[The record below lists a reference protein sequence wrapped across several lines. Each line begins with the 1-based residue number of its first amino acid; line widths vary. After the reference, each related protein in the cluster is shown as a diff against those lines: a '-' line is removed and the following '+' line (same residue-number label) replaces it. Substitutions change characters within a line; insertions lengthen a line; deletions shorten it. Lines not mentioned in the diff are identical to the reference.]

1 MTEILITS
9 SVLILALLVLRR
21 VFREKIS
28 RRAQY
33 ALWLLVL
40 ARLLIPVSLPTA
52 GFGVLS
58 AAEPAVEA
66 ASSRLESRAVYVLP
80 LDRAPAAEVP
90 AASQAQPGQVVETGD
105 SFGYPVLSSDGE
117 TVTRYARQLTASEL
131 LRYLWYGGMALTG
144 LWFLAGNLRFRWKLR
159 RRRRPYPVEG
169 CPVPV
174 YLAEGWLASPC
185 LVGLLRPAIYLTPAA
200 AAAEERQRHVI
211 AHELTHRRHL
221 DPLWSL
227 LRSVCLVVY
236 WFDPL
241 VWAAALAS
249 RTDGELA
256 CDEAVLA
263 GLDQEERLAYGRS
276 LLALVPVRRTGGDP
290 FLTATTMATGKRQLK
305 DRIGRIAQARR
316 TTALALTLALVLAA
330 VTCAATFTAPAG
342 AEDDGSG
349 TAPLTGSDD
358 PLTGAEL
365 TYFAEEWFNGDDFN
379 IRNQFLNSLYDR
391 PEDIDLYN
399 LFYCGSGLPETISD
413 QELAEEGNWATDGEL
428 ICPLEKNSRA
438 NMDAVLTQYAGLTVE
453 ETNQVGL
460 EGFSYRE
467 EYDAWYHAHGDTN
480 YYPQVDI
487 TAGRRQGDLIHL
499 YYRETFRPDRG
510 DWGCVT
516 LRDLG
521 DGNYWF
527 VSNQISE
534 KPAIP
539 TVYPAEGLELTM
551 PLAEAEVWPLEAAE
565 TDRHSGDCAQEL
577 SGWLVND
584 RSVSL
589 YLSTDGDLYIALIA
603 AQSPAGSDEKV
614 WEADVFLTIPDGA
627 ESADVAVSFFRD
639 LFGYNGLVISYD
651 DFTDYWAIP
660 AEGGPILLARAP
672 GEAAVIDLDGN
683 GVDELA
689 YADYSGAHLW
699 FLDAGGQLRHVDI
712 DALLAEQ
719 WPNCL
724 ETQYWISWNPWSRC
738 LAVTGYV
745 PLPGETD
752 LAANAFRDLYFDGEN
767 LLLYRDTRTQ
777 TDHVLEGVSAP
788 EDVLAAAKAAA
799 LANIEEDTSYMP
811 GAAENWDDWHI
822 ESMEGPWAITAGDLE
837 LEVWRFNYEWHTTD
851 PANVVLA
858 GGRYITEDG
867 WVSPGYPGCDYLY
880 FLLDGDGGRTYL
892 YTRMENDCMPGTEP
906 FFADMVR
913 DLRAHGLLTYA
924 DLSGE
929 KLLEIMDCHPAALL
943 ETLAQ
948 APEAERQ
955 AAMTALTDYLSA
967 GDLPS
972 EVVERYWSCSSYMKV
987 LSDST
992 TPEAMALWE
1001 TIQAAAGLE

>member
-290 FLTATTMATGKRQLK
+290 FLTATTMASGKRQMK

-391 PEDIDLYN
+391 PEDIDLFW
-399 LFYCGSGLPETISD
+399 LFYNGTGLPETIT
-413 QELAEEGNWATDGEL
+413 EEEIALAGAGAKVSRL
-428 ICPLEKNSRA
+428 HKLSLENI
-438 NMDAVLTQYAGLTVE
+438 DAVLTQYTGLTLA
-453 ETNQVGL
+453 ET
-460 EGFSYRE
+460 EGIGMTKFSYQE
-467 EYDAWYHAHGDTN
+467 EYEAYYHCHGDSN
-480 YYPQVDI
+480 YLTWVDI

-499 YYRETFRPDRG
+499 YYKNPPG
-510 DWGCVT
+510 DSRWGCVT

-527 VSNQISE
+527 VSNQPSE

-565 TDRHSGDCAQEL
+565 TVRHSGDCAEEL

-589 YLSTDGDLYIALIA
+589 YLSTDGNLYAALMA
-603 AQSPAGSDEKV
+603 AQSPAGSGEAV

-627 ESADVAVSFFRD
+627 ESADVAVSFFLD

-788 EDVLAAAKAAA
+788 EDVLAAAKAAT

-822 ESMEGPWAITAGDLE
+822 EAMEGPWAITAGDLE

-892 YTRMENDCMPGTEP
+892 YTRMENDCTPEMVP
-906 FFADMVR
+906 FFADMTW
-913 DLRAHGLLTYA
+913 DLREMEILTYA
-924 DLSGE
+924 DLSGKE
-929 KLLEIMDCHPAALL
+929 LLDVLSVSTVSFLEALVQ
-943 ETLAQ
+943 TS
-948 APEAERQ
+948 EAERQ
-955 AAMTALTDYLSA
+955 AAMTALTDYLSVNA
-967 GDLPS
+967 ASS
-972 EVVERYWSCSSYMKV
+972 ETVERYQNAADYIMRSYWI
-987 LSDST
+987 

-1001 TIQAAAGLE
+1001 TIQAAAAGVE

>member
-290 FLTATTMATGKRQLK
+290 FLTATTMASGKRQMK

-683 GVDELA
+683 GVDELT

-699 FLDAGGQLRHVDI
+699 FLDAGGQLRHVDVG
-712 DALLAEQ
+712 ALLVEQ

-724 ETQYWISWNPWSRC
+724 ETEYWRSWDPWSRC
-738 LAVTGYV
+738 LAVTGYI

-788 EDVLAAAKAAA
+788 EDVLDAAKAAT
-799 LANIEEDTSYMP
+799 LSYEEHYADY
-811 GAAENWDDWHI
+811 DDWRV
-822 ESMEGPWAITAGDLE
+822 ESVEGPWTMTVGNLE
-837 LEVWRFNYEWHTTD
+837 LEVWQFKYKWHAMN
-851 PANVVLA
+851 PANVILA
-858 GGRYITEDG
+858 GGMYITEDG
-867 WVSPGYPGCDYLY
+867 WVCPGYSGSDYLC
-880 FLLDGDGGRTYL
+880 FLLDGDGNRAEL
-892 YTRMENDCMPGTEP
+892 YAHIVNDGTP
-906 FFADMVR
+906 ALDSFFWDTAR
-913 DLRAHGLLTYA
+913 NLRAQGLLSYA
-924 DLSGE
+924 DLCGE
-929 KLLEIMDCHPAALL
+929 ELLEIMYFQPGSFL
-943 ETLAQ
+943 EVMVRAS
-948 APEAERQ
+948 EAERQ
-955 AAMTALTDYLSA
+955 TAMAALTDYLSA

-972 EVVERYWSCSSYMKV
+972 RAVERYRSCVSYMERF
-987 LSDST
+987 SDSV

-1001 TIQAAAGLE
+1001 AIQAAAAGLE

>member
-90 AASQAQPGQVVETGD
+90 AASQAQPGQMVETGD

-200 AAAEERQRHVI
+200 AATEERQRHVI

-263 GLDQEERLAYGRS
+263 GLGQEERLAYGRS

-290 FLTATTMATGKRQLK
+290 FLTATTMASGKRQLK

-330 VTCAATFTAPAG
+330 VTCAATFTAPVETG
-342 AEDDGSG
+342 DE
-349 TAPLTGSDD
+349 GSDA

-724 ETQYWISWNPWSRC
+724 ETEYWRSWDPWSRC

-788 EDVLAAAKAAA
+788 EDVLDAAKAAT
-799 LANIEEDTSYMP
+799 LSYEEHYADY
-811 GAAENWDDWHI
+811 DDWRV
-822 ESMEGPWAITAGDLE
+822 ESVEGPWTMTVGNLE
-837 LEVWRFNYEWHTTD
+837 LEVWQFKYKWHAMN
-851 PANVVLA
+851 PANVILA
-858 GGRYITEDG
+858 GGMYITEDG
-867 WVSPGYPGCDYLY
+867 WVCPGYSGSDYLC
-880 FLLDGDGGRTYL
+880 FLLDGDGNRAEL
-892 YTRMENDCMPGTEP
+892 YAHIVNDGTP
-906 FFADMVR
+906 ALDSFFWDTAR
-913 DLRAHGLLTYA
+913 NLRAQGLLSYA

-929 KLLEIMDCHPAALL
+929 ELLEIMYFQPGSFL
-943 ETLAQ
+943 EVMVRAS
-948 APEAERQ
+948 EAERQ
-955 AAMTALTDYLSA
+955 TAMAALTDYLSA

-972 EVVERYWSCSSYMKV
+972 RAVERYRSCVSYMERF
-987 LSDST
+987 SDSV

-1001 TIQAAAGLE
+1001 AIQAAAAGLE

>member
-90 AASQAQPGQVVETGD
+90 AASQTQPGQVVETGD

-200 AAAEERQRHVI
+200 AATEERQRHVI

-263 GLDQEERLAYGRS
+263 GLGQEERLAYGRS

-290 FLTATTMATGKRQLK
+290 FLTATTMAAGKRQLK

-330 VTCAATFTAPAG
+330 VTCAATFTAPVETG
-342 AEDDGSG
+342 DE
-349 TAPLTGSDD
+349 GSDA

-767 LLLYRDTRTQ
+767 LLLYRDVRTQ

-788 EDVLAAAKAAA
+788 EDVLDAAKAAT
-799 LANIEEDTSYMP
+799 LSYEEHYADY
-811 GAAENWDDWHI
+811 DDWRV
-822 ESMEGPWAITAGDLE
+822 ESVEGPWTMTVGNLE
-837 LEVWRFNYEWHTTD
+837 LEVWQFKYKWHAMN
-851 PANVVLA
+851 PANVILA
-858 GGRYITEDG
+858 GGMYITEDG
-867 WVSPGYPGCDYLY
+867 WVCPGYSGSDYLC
-880 FLLDGDGGRTYL
+880 FLLDGDGNRAEL
-892 YTRMENDCMPGTEP
+892 YAHIVNDGTP
-906 FFADMVR
+906 ALDSFFWDTVR
-913 DLRAHGLLTYA
+913 NLRAQGLLSYA

-929 KLLEIMDCHPAALL
+929 ELLEIMYFQPGSFL
-943 ETLAQ
+943 EVMVRAS
-948 APEAERQ
+948 EAERQ
-955 AAMTALTDYLSA
+955 TAMAALTDYLSA

-972 EVVERYWSCSSYMKV
+972 RAVERYRSCVSYMERF
-987 LSDST
+987 SDSV

-1001 TIQAAAGLE
+1001 AIQAAAAGLE

>member
-90 AASQAQPGQVVETGD
+90 AASQTQPGQVVETGD

-263 GLDQEERLAYGRS
+263 GLGQEERLAYGRS

-290 FLTATTMATGKRQLK
+290 FLTATTMAAGKRQLK

-330 VTCAATFTAPAG
+330 VTCAATFTAPVETG
-342 AEDDGSG
+342 DE
-349 TAPLTGSDD
+349 GSDA

-365 TYFAEEWFNGDDFN
+365 TFFALEWFNSGDPD
-379 IRNQFLNSLYDR
+379 IRNQFLTYLYDN
-391 PEDIDLYN
+391 PKDIDLFW
-399 LFYCGSGLPETISD
+399 LFYNGTGLPETIT
-413 QELAEEGNWATDGEL
+413 EEEIALAGAGAKVSTL
-428 ICPLEKNSRA
+428 HKLSLENI
-438 NMDAVLTQYAGLTVE
+438 DAVLTQYTGLTLA
-453 ETNQVGL
+453 ET
-460 EGFSYRE
+460 EGIGMTKFSYQE
-467 EYDAWYHAHGDTN
+467 EYEAYYHCHGDSN
-480 YYPQVDI
+480 YLTWVDI

-499 YYRETFRPDRG
+499 YYKNPPG
-510 DWGCVT
+510 DSRWGCVT

-527 VSNQISE
+527 VSNQPSE

-539 TVYPAEGLELTM
+539 TVYPSEGLELTVS
-551 PLAEAEVWPLEAAE
+551 LADAEVWPLEAAE
-565 TDRHSGDCAQEL
+565 IVRHSGDCAEEL
-577 SGWLVND
+577 RGWRVND

-589 YLSTDGDLYIALIA
+589 YLSTDGNLYAALMA
-603 AQSPAGSDEKV
+603 AQSPAGSGEAV

-627 ESADVAVSFFRD
+627 ESADVAVSFFHD

-767 LLLYRDTRTQ
+767 LLLYRDVRTQ

-799 LANIEEDTSYMP
+799 LSYEEHYADY
-811 GAAENWDDWHI
+811 DDWRV
-822 ESMEGPWAITAGDLE
+822 ESVEGPWTMTVGNLE
-837 LEVWRFNYEWHTTD
+837 LEVWQFKYKWHAMN
-851 PANVVLA
+851 PANVILA
-858 GGRYITEDG
+858 GGMYITEDG
-867 WVSPGYPGCDYLY
+867 WVCPGYSGSDYLC
-880 FLLDGDGGRTYL
+880 FLLDGDGNRAEL
-892 YTRMENDCMPGTEP
+892 YAHIVNDGTP
-906 FFADMVR
+906 ALDSFFWDTAR
-913 DLRAHGLLTYA
+913 NLRAQGLLSYA

-929 KLLEIMDCHPAALL
+929 ELLEIMYFQPGSFL
-943 ETLAQ
+943 EVMVRAS
-948 APEAERQ
+948 EAERQ
-955 AAMTALTDYLSA
+955 TAMAALTDYLSA

-972 EVVERYWSCSSYMKV
+972 RAVERYRSCVSYMERF
-987 LSDST
+987 SDSV

>member
-90 AASQAQPGQVVETGD
+90 AASQTQPGQVVETGD

-200 AAAEERQRHVI
+200 AATEERQRHVI

-263 GLDQEERLAYGRS
+263 GLGQEERLAYGRS

-290 FLTATTMATGKRQLK
+290 FLTATTMAAGKRQLK

-527 VSNQISE
+527 VSNQPSE

-539 TVYPAEGLELTM
+539 TVYPSEGLELTVS
-551 PLAEAEVWPLEAAE
+551 LADAEVWPLEAAE
-565 TDRHSGDCAQEL
+565 IVRHSGDCAEEL
-577 SGWLVND
+577 RGWRVND

-589 YLSTDGDLYIALIA
+589 YLSTDGNLYAALMA
-603 AQSPAGSDEKV
+603 AQSPAGSGEAV

-627 ESADVAVSFFRD
+627 ESADVAVSFFHD

-689 YADYSGAHLW
+689 YADYGGAHLW

-712 DALLAEQ
+712 GTLLVEQ

-724 ETQYWISWNPWSRC
+724 ETEYWRSWDPWSRC

-752 LAANAFRDLYFDGEN
+752 LAANAFRDLYFDGA
-767 LLLYRDTRTQ
+767 DP
-777 TDHVLEGVSAP
+777 D
-788 EDVLAAAKAAA
+788 
-799 LANIEEDTSYMP
+799 
-811 GAAENWDDWHI
+811 
-822 ESMEGPWAITAGDLE
+822 GP
-837 LEVWRFNYEWHTTD
+837 R
-851 PANVVLA
+851 A
-858 GGRYITEDG
+858 GGGQR
-867 WVSPGYPGCDYLY
+867 P
-880 FLLDGDGGRTYL
+880 GGRAG
-892 YTRMENDCMPGTEP
+892 RGQG
-906 FFADMVR
+906 R
-913 DLRAHGLLTYA
+913 D
-924 DLSGE
+924 
-929 KLLEIMDCHPAALL
+929 P
-943 ETLAQ
+943 
-948 APEAERQ
+948 
-955 AAMTALTDYLSA
+955 
-967 GDLPS
+967 
-972 EVVERYWSCSSYMKV
+972 V
-987 LSDST
+987 L
-992 TPEAMALWE
+992 
-1001 TIQAAAGLE
+1001 

>member
-90 AASQAQPGQVVETGD
+90 AASQAQPGHVVETGD

-290 FLTATTMATGKRQLK
+290 FLTATTMASGKRQMK

-724 ETQYWISWNPWSRC
+724 ETEYWRSWDPWSRC

-788 EDVLAAAKAAA
+788 EDVLDAAKAAT
-799 LANIEEDTSYMP
+799 LSYEEHYADY
-811 GAAENWDDWHI
+811 DDWRV
-822 ESMEGPWAITAGDLE
+822 ESVEGPWTMTVGNLE
-837 LEVWRFNYEWHTTD
+837 LEVWQFKYKWHAMN
-851 PANVVLA
+851 PANVILA
-858 GGRYITEDG
+858 GGMYITEDG
-867 WVSPGYPGCDYLY
+867 WVCPGYSGSDYLC
-880 FLLDGDGGRTYL
+880 FLLDGDGNRAEL
-892 YTRMENDCMPGTEP
+892 YAHIVNDGTP
-906 FFADMVR
+906 ALDSFFWDTAR
-913 DLRAHGLLTYA
+913 NLRAQGLLSYA

-929 KLLEIMDCHPAALL
+929 ELLEIMYFQPGSFL
-943 ETLAQ
+943 EVMVRAS
-948 APEAERQ
+948 EAERQ
-955 AAMTALTDYLSA
+955 TAMAALTDYLSA

-972 EVVERYWSCSSYMKV
+972 RAVERYRSCVSYMERF
-987 LSDST
+987 SDSV

>member
-290 FLTATTMATGKRQLK
+290 FLTATTMAAGKRQLK

-330 VTCAATFTAPAG
+330 VTCAATFTAPVETG
-342 AEDDGSG
+342 DE
-349 TAPLTGSDD
+349 GSDA

-603 AQSPAGSDEKV
+603 AQSPAGSGEAV

-724 ETQYWISWNPWSRC
+724 ETEYWRSWDPWSRC

-788 EDVLAAAKAAA
+788 EDVLDAAKAAT
-799 LANIEEDTSYMP
+799 LSYEEHYADY
-811 GAAENWDDWHI
+811 DDWRV
-822 ESMEGPWAITAGDLE
+822 ESVEGPWTMTVGNLE
-837 LEVWRFNYEWHTTD
+837 LEVWQFKYKWHAMN
-851 PANVVLA
+851 PANVILA
-858 GGRYITEDG
+858 GGMYITEDG
-867 WVSPGYPGCDYLY
+867 WVCPGYSGSDYLC
-880 FLLDGDGGRTYL
+880 FLLDGDGNRAEL
-892 YTRMENDCMPGTEP
+892 YAHIVNDGTP
-906 FFADMVR
+906 ALDSFFWDTAR
-913 DLRAHGLLTYA
+913 NLRAQGLLSYA
-924 DLSGE
+924 DLCGE
-929 KLLEIMDCHPAALL
+929 ELLEIMYFQPGSFL
-943 ETLAQ
+943 EVMVRAS
-948 APEAERQ
+948 EAERQ
-955 AAMTALTDYLSA
+955 TAMAALTDYLSA

-972 EVVERYWSCSSYMKV
+972 RAVERYRSCVSYMERF
-987 LSDST
+987 SDSV

-1001 TIQAAAGLE
+1001 AIQAAAAGLE

>member
-90 AASQAQPGQVVETGD
+90 AASQAQPGQMVETGD

-200 AAAEERQRHVI
+200 AATEERQRHVI

-263 GLDQEERLAYGRS
+263 GLGQEERLAYGRS

-290 FLTATTMATGKRQLK
+290 FLTATTMAAGKRQLK

-330 VTCAATFTAPAG
+330 VTCAATFTAPVETG
-342 AEDDGSG
+342 DE
-349 TAPLTGSDD
+349 GSDA

-724 ETQYWISWNPWSRC
+724 ETEYWRSWDPWSRC

-788 EDVLAAAKAAA
+788 EDVLDAAKAAT
-799 LANIEEDTSYMP
+799 LSYEEHYADY
-811 GAAENWDDWHI
+811 DDWRV
-822 ESMEGPWAITAGDLE
+822 ESVEGPWTMTVGNLE
-837 LEVWRFNYEWHTTD
+837 LEVWQFKYKWHAMN
-851 PANVVLA
+851 PANVILA
-858 GGRYITEDG
+858 GGMYITEDG
-867 WVSPGYPGCDYLY
+867 WVCPGYSGSDYLC
-880 FLLDGDGGRTYL
+880 FLLDGDGNRAEL
-892 YTRMENDCMPGTEP
+892 YAHIVNDGTP
-906 FFADMVR
+906 ALDSFFWDTAR
-913 DLRAHGLLTYA
+913 NLRAQGLLSYA

-929 KLLEIMDCHPAALL
+929 ELLEIMYFQPGSFL
-943 ETLAQ
+943 EVMVRAS
-948 APEAERQ
+948 EAERQ
-955 AAMTALTDYLSA
+955 TAMAALTDYLSA

-972 EVVERYWSCSSYMKV
+972 RAVERYRSCVSYMERF
-987 LSDST
+987 SDSV

-1001 TIQAAAGLE
+1001 AIQAAAAGLE

>member
-290 FLTATTMATGKRQLK
+290 FLTATTMAAGKRQLK

-349 TAPLTGSDD
+349 A

-413 QELAEEGNWATDGEL
+413 QELAEEGNWAADGEL

-565 TDRHSGDCAQEL
+565 TDRHSGDCAEEL

-660 AEGGPILLARAP
+660 VEGGPILLARAP

-689 YADYSGAHLW
+689 YADYNSAHLW

-788 EDVLAAAKAAA
+788 ADVLDAAKAVATEV
-799 LANIEEDTSYMP
+799 IEQGMDYLPDTDGGY
-811 GAAENWDDWHI
+811 DDWHI
-822 ESMEGPWAITAGDLE
+822 ESVEGPWALTAGDLE
-837 LEVWRFNYEWHTTD
+837 LEIWRFNYEWHATD

-924 DLSGE
+924 DLSG
-929 KLLEIMDCHPAALL
+929 KRLLEIMYFQPSSFL
-943 ETLAQ
+943 EVLAQ

-972 EVVERYWSCSSYMKV
+972 EVVERYWSCSNYMKV
-987 LSDST
+987 FSDST

>member
-290 FLTATTMATGKRQLK
+290 FLTATTMAAGKRQLK

-330 VTCAATFTAPAG
+330 AACAATFTAPAG
-342 AEDDGSG
+342 AEDDGSD
-349 TAPLTGSDD
+349 A

-365 TYFAEEWFNGDDFN
+365 TFFAEDWFNGDDFN

-565 TDRHSGDCAQEL
+565 TDRHSGDCAEEL

-603 AQSPAGSDEKV
+603 AQSPAGSDKKV

-724 ETQYWISWNPWSRC
+724 ETEYWRSWDPWSRC

-767 LLLYRDTRTQ
+767 LLLYRDVRTQ

-788 EDVLAAAKAAA
+788 ADVLDAAKAAT
-799 LANIEEDTSYMP
+799 LSYEEHYADY
-811 GAAENWDDWHI
+811 DDWRV
-822 ESMEGPWAITAGDLE
+822 ESVEGPWTMTVGNLE
-837 LEVWRFNYEWHTTD
+837 LEVWQFKYKWHAMN
-851 PANVVLA
+851 PANVILA
-858 GGRYITEDG
+858 GGMYITEDG
-867 WVSPGYPGCDYLY
+867 WVCPGYSGSDYLC
-880 FLLDGDGGRTYL
+880 FLLDGDGNRAEL
-892 YTRMENDCMPGTEP
+892 YAHIVNDGTP
-906 FFADMVR
+906 ALDSFFWDTAR
-913 DLRAHGLLTYA
+913 NLRAQGLLSYA

-929 KLLEIMDCHPAALL
+929 ELLEIMYFQPGSFL
-943 ETLAQ
+943 EVMVRAS
-948 APEAERQ
+948 EAERQ

-967 GDLPS
+967 GDLPGRA
-972 EVVERYWSCSSYMKV
+972 VERYRSCVSYMERF
-987 LSDST
+987 SDSVT
-992 TPEAMALWE
+992 SEAMALWE
-1001 TIQAAAGLE
+1001 AIQAAAAGLE

>member
-90 AASQAQPGQVVETGD
+90 AASQTQPGQVVETGD

-290 FLTATTMATGKRQLK
+290 FLTATTMAAGKRQLK

-330 VTCAATFTAPAG
+330 VTCAATFTAPVETG
-342 AEDDGSG
+342 DE
-349 TAPLTGSDD
+349 GSDA

-724 ETQYWISWNPWSRC
+724 ETEYWRSWDPWSRC

-788 EDVLAAAKAAA
+788 EDVLDAAKAAT
-799 LANIEEDTSYMP
+799 LSYEEHYADY
-811 GAAENWDDWHI
+811 DDWRV
-822 ESMEGPWAITAGDLE
+822 ESVEGPWTMTVGNLE
-837 LEVWRFNYEWHTTD
+837 LEVWQFKYKWHAMN
-851 PANVVLA
+851 PANVILA
-858 GGRYITEDG
+858 GGMYITEDG
-867 WVSPGYPGCDYLY
+867 WVCPGYSGSDYLC
-880 FLLDGDGGRTYL
+880 FLLDGDGNRAEL
-892 YTRMENDCMPGTEP
+892 YAHIVNDGTP
-906 FFADMVR
+906 ALDSFFWDTAR
-913 DLRAHGLLTYA
+913 NLRAQGLLSYA

-929 KLLEIMDCHPAALL
+929 ELLEIMYFQPGSFL
-943 ETLAQ
+943 EVMVRAS
-948 APEAERQ
+948 EAERQ
-955 AAMTALTDYLSA
+955 TAMAALTDYLSA

-972 EVVERYWSCSSYMKV
+972 RAVERYRSCVSYMERF
-987 LSDST
+987 SDSV

-1001 TIQAAAGLE
+1001 AIQAAAAGLE

>member
-117 TVTRYARQLTASEL
+117 TVTRYARRLTASEL

-290 FLTATTMATGKRQLK
+290 FLTATTMASGKRQLK

-330 VTCAATFTAPAG
+330 VTCAATFTAPVETG
-342 AEDDGSG
+342 DEGSG

-365 TYFAEEWFNGDDFN
+365 TYFAEDWFNGDDFN

-391 PEDIDLYN
+391 PEDIDLFA

-499 YYRETFRPDRG
+499 YYKNPPG
-510 DWGCVT
+510 DSRWGCVT

-527 VSNQISE
+527 VSNQPSE

-539 TVYPAEGLELTM
+539 TVYPAEGLELTVS
-551 PLAEAEVWPLEAAE
+551 LADAEVWPLEAMDAVRYSAAPEGDLDSYTVGERIVHLYRAAE
-565 TDRHSGDCAQEL
+565 AGSGDVPAASLSPEGAQ
-577 SGWLVND
+577 GDDV
-584 RSVSL
+584 
-589 YLSTDGDLYIALIA
+589 YLACPTEW
-603 AQSPAGSDEKV
+603 SPSDIEV
-614 WEADVFLTIPDGA
+614 DHFL
-627 ESADVAVSFFRD
+627 D

-724 ETQYWISWNPWSRC
+724 ETEYWRSWDPWSRC

-788 EDVLAAAKAAA
+788 EDVLDAAKAAT
-799 LANIEEDTSYMP
+799 LSYEEHYADY
-811 GAAENWDDWHI
+811 DDWRV
-822 ESMEGPWAITAGDLE
+822 ESVEGPWTMTVGNLE
-837 LEVWRFNYEWHTTD
+837 LEVWQFKYKWHAMN
-851 PANVVLA
+851 PANVILA
-858 GGRYITEDG
+858 GGMYITEDG
-867 WVSPGYPGCDYLY
+867 WVCPGYSGSDYLC
-880 FLLDGDGGRTYL
+880 FLLDGDGNRAEL
-892 YTRMENDCMPGTEP
+892 YAHIVNDGTP
-906 FFADMVR
+906 ALDSFFWDTAR
-913 DLRAHGLLTYA
+913 NLRAQGLLSYA

-929 KLLEIMDCHPAALL
+929 ELLEIMYFQPGSFL
-943 ETLAQ
+943 EVMVRAS
-948 APEAERQ
+948 EAERQ
-955 AAMTALTDYLSA
+955 AAMAALTDYLSA
-967 GDLPS
+967 GDLPGRA
-972 EVVERYWSCSSYMKV
+972 VERYRSCVSYMERF
-987 LSDST
+987 SDSV

-1001 TIQAAAGLE
+1001 TIQAAAAGLE

>member
-236 WFDPL
+236 WFDPM

-290 FLTATTMATGKRQLK
+290 FLTATTMAAGKRQLK

-330 VTCAATFTAPAG
+330 VTCAATFTAPVETG
-342 AEDDGSG
+342 DE
-349 TAPLTGSDD
+349 GSDA

-527 VSNQISE
+527 VSNQPSE

-539 TVYPAEGLELTM
+539 TVYPAEGLELTVS
-551 PLAEAEVWPLEAAE
+551 LADAEVWPLEAMDAVRYSAAPEGDLDSYTVGERIVHLYRAAE
-565 TDRHSGDCAQEL
+565 AGSGDVPAASLSPEGAQ
-577 SGWLVND
+577 GDDV
-584 RSVSL
+584 
-589 YLSTDGDLYIALIA
+589 YLACPTEW
-603 AQSPAGSDEKV
+603 SPSDIEV
-614 WEADVFLTIPDGA
+614 DHFL
-627 ESADVAVSFFRD
+627 D

-683 GVDELA
+683 GVDELT
-689 YADYSGAHLW
+689 YADYGGAHLW
-699 FLDAGGQLRHVDI
+699 FLDAGGQLRHVDVG
-712 DALLAEQ
+712 ALLVEQ

-724 ETQYWISWNPWSRC
+724 ETEYWRSWDPWSRC
-738 LAVTGYV
+738 LAVTGYI

-788 EDVLAAAKAAA
+788 EDVLDAAKAAT
-799 LANIEEDTSYMP
+799 LSYEEYYADY
-811 GAAENWDDWHI
+811 DDWRV
-822 ESMEGPWAITAGDLE
+822 ESVEGPWTMTVGNLE
-837 LEVWRFNYEWHTTD
+837 LEVWQFKYKWHAMN
-851 PANVVLA
+851 PANVILA
-858 GGRYITEDG
+858 GGMYITEDG
-867 WVSPGYPGCDYLY
+867 WVCPGYSGSDYLC
-880 FLLDGDGGRTYL
+880 FLLDGDGNRAEL
-892 YTRMENDCMPGTEP
+892 YAHIVNDGTP
-906 FFADMVR
+906 ALDSFFWDTAR
-913 DLRAHGLLTYA
+913 NLRAQGLLSYA
-924 DLSGE
+924 DLCGE
-929 KLLEIMDCHPAALL
+929 ELLEIMYFQPGSFL
-943 ETLAQ
+943 EVMVRAS
-948 APEAERQ
+948 EAERQ
-955 AAMTALTDYLSA
+955 TAMAALTDYLSA

-972 EVVERYWSCSSYMKV
+972 RAVERYRSCVSYMERF
-987 LSDST
+987 SDSV

-1001 TIQAAAGLE
+1001 AIQAAAAGLE

>member
-290 FLTATTMATGKRQLK
+290 FLTATTMASGKRQMK

-330 VTCAATFTAPAG
+330 VTCAATFTAPVETG
-342 AEDDGSG
+342 DD
-349 TAPLTGSDD
+349 GSDD

-365 TYFAEEWFNGDDFN
+365 TFFALEWFNSGDPD
-379 IRNQFLNSLYDR
+379 IRNQFLTYLYDN
-391 PEDIDLYN
+391 PKDIDLFW
-399 LFYCGSGLPETISD
+399 LFYNGTGLPETIT
-413 QELAEEGNWATDGEL
+413 EEEIALAGAGAKVSRL
-428 ICPLEKNSRA
+428 HKLSLENI
-438 NMDAVLTQYAGLTVE
+438 DAVLTQYTGLTLA
-453 ETNQVGL
+453 ET
-460 EGFSYRE
+460 EGIGMTKFSYQE
-467 EYDAWYHAHGDTN
+467 EYEAYYHCHGDSN
-480 YYPQVDI
+480 YLTWVDI

-499 YYRETFRPDRG
+499 YYKNPPG
-510 DWGCVT
+510 DSRWGCVT

-527 VSNQISE
+527 VSNQPSE

-565 TDRHSGDCAQEL
+565 IVRHSGDCAEEL

-589 YLSTDGDLYIALIA
+589 YLSTDGNLYAALMA
-603 AQSPAGSDEKV
+603 AQSPAGSGEAV

-689 YADYSGAHLW
+689 YADYGGAHLW

-724 ETQYWISWNPWSRC
+724 ETEYWRSWDPWSRC

-788 EDVLAAAKAAA
+788 EDVLDAAKAAT
-799 LANIEEDTSYMP
+799 LSYEEHYADY
-811 GAAENWDDWHI
+811 DDWRV
-822 ESMEGPWAITAGDLE
+822 ESVEGPWTMTVGNLE
-837 LEVWRFNYEWHTTD
+837 LEVWQFKYKWHAMN
-851 PANVVLA
+851 PANVILA
-858 GGRYITEDG
+858 GGMYITEDG
-867 WVSPGYPGCDYLY
+867 WVCPGYSGSDYLC
-880 FLLDGDGGRTYL
+880 FLLDGDGNRAEL
-892 YTRMENDCMPGTEP
+892 YAHIVNDGTP
-906 FFADMVR
+906 ALDSFFWDTAR
-913 DLRAHGLLTYA
+913 NLRAQGLLSYA

-929 KLLEIMDCHPAALL
+929 ELLEIMYFQPGSFL
-943 ETLAQ
+943 EVMVRAS
-948 APEAERQ
+948 EAERQ
-955 AAMTALTDYLSA
+955 AAMAALTDYLSA
-967 GDLPS
+967 GDLPGRA
-972 EVVERYWSCSSYMKV
+972 VERYRSCVSYMERF
-987 LSDST
+987 SDSV

>member
-290 FLTATTMATGKRQLK
+290 FLTATTMASGKRQLK

-330 VTCAATFTAPAG
+330 VTCAATFTAPVETG
-342 AEDDGSG
+342 DE
-349 TAPLTGSDD
+349 GSDA

-527 VSNQISE
+527 ASNQPSE

-565 TDRHSGDCAQEL
+565 IVRHSGDCAEEL
-577 SGWLVND
+577 RGWRVND

-589 YLSTDGDLYIALIA
+589 YLSTDGNLYAALMA
-603 AQSPAGSDEKV
+603 AQSPAGSGEAV

-627 ESADVAVSFFRD
+627 ESADVAVSFFHD

-767 LLLYRDTRTQ
+767 LLLYRDVRTQ

-788 EDVLAAAKAAA
+788 EDVLDAAKAAT
-799 LANIEEDTSYMP
+799 LSYEEHYADY
-811 GAAENWDDWHI
+811 DDWRV
-822 ESMEGPWAITAGDLE
+822 ESVEGPWTMTVGNLE
-837 LEVWRFNYEWHTTD
+837 LEVWQFKYKWHAMN
-851 PANVVLA
+851 PANVILA
-858 GGRYITEDG
+858 GGMYITEDG
-867 WVSPGYPGCDYLY
+867 WVCPGYSGSDYLC
-880 FLLDGDGGRTYL
+880 FLLDGDGNRAEL
-892 YTRMENDCMPGTEP
+892 YAHIVNDGTP
-906 FFADMVR
+906 ALDSFFWDTVR
-913 DLRAHGLLTYA
+913 NLRAQGLLSYA

-929 KLLEIMDCHPAALL
+929 ELLEIMYFQPGSFL
-943 ETLAQ
+943 EVMVRAS
-948 APEAERQ
+948 EAERQ
-955 AAMTALTDYLSA
+955 TAMAALTDYLSA

-972 EVVERYWSCSSYMKV
+972 RAVERYRSCVSYMERF
-987 LSDST
+987 SDSV

-1001 TIQAAAGLE
+1001 TIQAAAAGLE

>member
-290 FLTATTMATGKRQLK
+290 FLTATTMAAGKRQLK

-330 VTCAATFTAPAG
+330 VTCAATFTAPVETG
-342 AEDDGSG
+342 DE
-349 TAPLTGSDD
+349 GSDA

-724 ETQYWISWNPWSRC
+724 ETEYWRSWDPWSRC

-788 EDVLAAAKAAA
+788 EDVLDAAKAAT
-799 LANIEEDTSYMP
+799 LSYEEHYADY
-811 GAAENWDDWHI
+811 DDWRV
-822 ESMEGPWAITAGDLE
+822 ESVEGPWTMTVGNLE
-837 LEVWRFNYEWHTTD
+837 LEVWQFKYKWHAMN
-851 PANVVLA
+851 PANVILA
-858 GGRYITEDG
+858 GGMYITEDG
-867 WVSPGYPGCDYLY
+867 WVCPGYSGSDYLC
-880 FLLDGDGGRTYL
+880 FLLDGDGNRAEL
-892 YTRMENDCMPGTEP
+892 YAHIVNDGTP
-906 FFADMVR
+906 ALDSFFWDTAR
-913 DLRAHGLLTYA
+913 NLRAQGLLSYA

-929 KLLEIMDCHPAALL
+929 ELLEIMYFQPGSFL
-943 ETLAQ
+943 EVMVRAS
-948 APEAERQ
+948 EAERQ
-955 AAMTALTDYLSA
+955 AAMAALTDYLSA

-972 EVVERYWSCSSYMKV
+972 RAVERYRSCVSYMERF
-987 LSDST
+987 SDSV

>member
-290 FLTATTMATGKRQLK
+290 FLTATTMAAGKRQLK

-365 TYFAEEWFNGDDFN
+365 TFFALEWFNSGDPD
-379 IRNQFLNSLYDR
+379 IRNQFLTYLYDN
-391 PEDIDLYN
+391 PKDIDLFW
-399 LFYCGSGLPETISD
+399 LFYNGTGLPETIT
-413 QELAEEGNWATDGEL
+413 EEEIALAGAGAKVSRL
-428 ICPLEKNSRA
+428 HKLSLENI
-438 NMDAVLTQYAGLTVE
+438 DAVLTQYTGLTLA
-453 ETNQVGL
+453 ET
-460 EGFSYRE
+460 EGIGMTKFSYQE
-467 EYDAWYHAHGDTN
+467 EYEAYYHCHGDSN
-480 YYPQVDI
+480 YLTWVDI

-499 YYRETFRPDRG
+499 YYKNPPG
-510 DWGCVT
+510 DSRWGCVT

-527 VSNQISE
+527 VSNQPSE

-539 TVYPAEGLELTM
+539 TVYPSEGLELTVS
-551 PLAEAEVWPLEAAE
+551 LADAEVWPLEAAE
-565 TDRHSGDCAQEL
+565 IVRHSGDCAEEL
-577 SGWLVND
+577 RGWRVND

-589 YLSTDGDLYIALIA
+589 YLSTDGNLYAALMA
-603 AQSPAGSDEKV
+603 AQSPAGSGEAV

-627 ESADVAVSFFRD
+627 ESADVAVSFFHD

-689 YADYSGAHLW
+689 YADYGGAHLW

-712 DALLAEQ
+712 GTLLVEQ

-724 ETQYWISWNPWSRC
+724 ETEYWRSWDPWSRC

-788 EDVLAAAKAAA
+788 EDVLDAAKAAT
-799 LANIEEDTSYMP
+799 LSYEEHYADY
-811 GAAENWDDWHI
+811 DDWRV
-822 ESMEGPWAITAGDLE
+822 ESVEGPWTMTVGNLE
-837 LEVWRFNYEWHTTD
+837 LEVWQFKYKWHAMN
-851 PANVVLA
+851 PANVILA
-858 GGRYITEDG
+858 GGMYITEDG
-867 WVSPGYPGCDYLY
+867 WVCPGYSGSDYLC
-880 FLLDGDGGRTYL
+880 FLLDGDGNRAEL
-892 YTRMENDCMPGTEP
+892 YAHIVNDGTP
-906 FFADMVR
+906 ALDSFFWDTAR
-913 DLRAHGLLTYA
+913 NLRAQGLLSYA

-929 KLLEIMDCHPAALL
+929 ELLEIMYFQPGSFL
-943 ETLAQ
+943 EVMVRAS
-948 APEAERQ
+948 EAERQ
-955 AAMTALTDYLSA
+955 TAMAALTDYLSA

-972 EVVERYWSCSSYMKV
+972 RAVERYRSCVSYMERF
-987 LSDST
+987 SDSV

>member
-290 FLTATTMATGKRQLK
+290 FLTATTMAAGKRQLK

-330 VTCAATFTAPAG
+330 VTCAATFTAPVETG
-342 AEDDGSG
+342 DE
-349 TAPLTGSDD
+349 GSDA

-365 TYFAEEWFNGDDFN
+365 TYFAEEWFNEDDFN

-527 VSNQISE
+527 ASNQISE

-603 AQSPAGSDEKV
+603 AQSPAGSGEAV

-788 EDVLAAAKAAA
+788 EDVLDAAKAAT
-799 LANIEEDTSYMP
+799 LSYEEHYADY
-811 GAAENWDDWHI
+811 DDWRV
-822 ESMEGPWAITAGDLE
+822 ESVEGPWTMTVGNLE
-837 LEVWRFNYEWHTTD
+837 LEVWQFKYKWHAMN
-851 PANVVLA
+851 PANVILA
-858 GGRYITEDG
+858 GGMYITEDG
-867 WVSPGYPGCDYLY
+867 WVCPGYSGSDYLC
-880 FLLDGDGGRTYL
+880 FLLDGDGNRAEL
-892 YTRMENDCMPGTEP
+892 YAHIVNDGTP
-906 FFADMVR
+906 ALDSFFWDTVR
-913 DLRAHGLLTYA
+913 NLRAQGLLSYA

-929 KLLEIMDCHPAALL
+929 ELLEIMYFQPGSFL
-943 ETLAQ
+943 EVMVRAS
-948 APEAERQ
+948 EAERQ
-955 AAMTALTDYLSA
+955 TAMAALTDYLSA

-972 EVVERYWSCSSYMKV
+972 RAVERYRSCVSYMERF
-987 LSDST
+987 SDSV

-1001 TIQAAAGLE
+1001 TIQAAAAGLE

>member
-290 FLTATTMATGKRQLK
+290 FLTATTMAAGKRQLK

-330 VTCAATFTAPAG
+330 VTCAATFTAPVETG
-342 AEDDGSG
+342 DE
-349 TAPLTGSDD
+349 GSDA

-527 VSNQISE
+527 ASNQISE

-565 TDRHSGDCAQEL
+565 IVRHSGDCAEEL

-603 AQSPAGSDEKV
+603 AQSPAGSGEAV

-767 LLLYRDTRTQ
+767 LLLYRDVRTQ

-788 EDVLAAAKAAA
+788 EDVLDAAKAAT
-799 LANIEEDTSYMP
+799 LSYEEHYADY
-811 GAAENWDDWHI
+811 DDWRV
-822 ESMEGPWAITAGDLE
+822 ESVEGPWTMTVGNLE
-837 LEVWRFNYEWHTTD
+837 LEVWQFKYKWHAMN
-851 PANVVLA
+851 PANVILA
-858 GGRYITEDG
+858 GGMYITEDG
-867 WVSPGYPGCDYLY
+867 WVCPGYSGSDYLC
-880 FLLDGDGGRTYL
+880 FLLDGDGNRAEL
-892 YTRMENDCMPGTEP
+892 YAHIVNDGTP
-906 FFADMVR
+906 ALDSFFWDTAR
-913 DLRAHGLLTYA
+913 NLRAQGLLSYA
-924 DLSGE
+924 DLCGE
-929 KLLEIMDCHPAALL
+929 ELLEIMYFQPGSFL
-943 ETLAQ
+943 EVMVRAS
-948 APEAERQ
+948 EAERQ
-955 AAMTALTDYLSA
+955 TAMAALTDYLSA

-972 EVVERYWSCSSYMKV
+972 RAVERYRSCVSYMERF
-987 LSDST
+987 SDSV

-1001 TIQAAAGLE
+1001 AIQAAAAGLE

>member
-90 AASQAQPGQVVETGD
+90 AASQAQPGQMVETGD

-342 AEDDGSG
+342 AEDDGSD
-349 TAPLTGSDD
+349 A

-365 TYFAEEWFNGDDFN
+365 TFFALEWFNSGDPD
-379 IRNQFLNSLYDR
+379 IRNQFLTYLYDN
-391 PEDIDLYN
+391 PKDIDLFW
-399 LFYCGSGLPETISD
+399 LFYNGTGLPETIT
-413 QELAEEGNWATDGEL
+413 EEEIALAGAGAKVSTL
-428 ICPLEKNSRA
+428 HKLSLENI
-438 NMDAVLTQYAGLTVE
+438 DAVLTQYTGLTLA
-453 ETNQVGL
+453 ET
-460 EGFSYRE
+460 EGIGMTKFSYQE
-467 EYDAWYHAHGDTN
+467 EYEAYYHCHGDSN
-480 YYPQVDI
+480 YLTWVDI
-487 TAGRRQGDLIHL
+487 TAGWRQGDLIHL
-499 YYRETFRPDRG
+499 YYKNPPG
-510 DWGCVT
+510 DSRWGCVT

-527 VSNQISE
+527 VSNQPSE

-539 TVYPAEGLELTM
+539 TVYPAEGLELTVS
-551 PLAEAEVWPLEAAE
+551 LADAEVWPLEAMDAVHYSAAPEGDLDSYTVGERIVHLYRAAE
-565 TDRHSGDCAQEL
+565 AGSGDVPAASLSPEGAQ
-577 SGWLVND
+577 GDDV
-584 RSVSL
+584 
-589 YLSTDGDLYIALIA
+589 YLACPTEW
-603 AQSPAGSDEKV
+603 SPSDIEV
-614 WEADVFLTIPDGA
+614 DHFL
-627 ESADVAVSFFRD
+627 D

-683 GVDELA
+683 GVDELT

-777 TDHVLEGVSAP
+777 TDHVLEGISAP
-788 EDVLAAAKAAA
+788 EDVLDAAKAAA

-892 YTRMENDCMPGTEP
+892 YTRMENDCTPGTEP

-924 DLSGE
+924 DLSG
-929 KLLEIMDCHPAALL
+929 KRLLEIMYFQPSSFL
-943 ETLAQ
+943 EVLAQ

-972 EVVERYWSCSSYMKV
+972 EVVERYWSCSNYMKV
-987 LSDST
+987 FSDST

>member
-290 FLTATTMATGKRQLK
+290 FLTATTMASGKRQMK

-391 PEDIDLYN
+391 PEDIDLFW
-399 LFYCGSGLPETISD
+399 LFYNGTGLPETIT
-413 QELAEEGNWATDGEL
+413 EEEIALAGAGAQVSTL
-428 ICPLEKNSRA
+428 HKLSLKNI
-438 NMDAVLTQYAGLTVE
+438 DAVLTQYTGLTLA
-453 ETNQVGL
+453 ET
-460 EGFSYRE
+460 EGIGMTKFSYQE
-467 EYDAWYHAHGDTN
+467 EYEAYYHCHGDSN
-480 YYPQVDI
+480 YLTWVDI

-499 YYRETFRPDRG
+499 YYKNPPG
-510 DWGCVT
+510 DSRWGCVT

-527 VSNQISE
+527 VSNQPSE

-565 TDRHSGDCAQEL
+565 IVRHSGDCAEEL
-577 SGWLVND
+577 RGWRVND

-589 YLSTDGDLYIALIA
+589 YLSTDGNLYAALME
-603 AQSPAGSDEKV
+603 AQSPPGSGEAV

-627 ESADVAVSFFRD
+627 ESADVAVSFFHD

-724 ETQYWISWNPWSRC
+724 ETEYWRSWDPWSRC

-788 EDVLAAAKAAA
+788 EDVLDAAKAAT
-799 LANIEEDTSYMP
+799 LSYEEHYADY
-811 GAAENWDDWHI
+811 DDWRV
-822 ESMEGPWAITAGDLE
+822 ESVEGPWTMTVGNLE
-837 LEVWRFNYEWHTTD
+837 LEVWQFKYKWHAMN
-851 PANVVLA
+851 PANVILA
-858 GGRYITEDG
+858 GGMYITEDG
-867 WVSPGYPGCDYLY
+867 WVCPGYSGSDYLC
-880 FLLDGDGGRTYL
+880 FLLDGDGNRAEL
-892 YTRMENDCMPGTEP
+892 YAHIVNDGTP
-906 FFADMVR
+906 ALDSFFWDTAR
-913 DLRAHGLLTYA
+913 NLRAQGLLSYA

-929 KLLEIMDCHPAALL
+929 ELLEIMYFQPGSFL
-943 ETLAQ
+943 EVMVRAS
-948 APEAERQ
+948 EAERQ
-955 AAMTALTDYLSA
+955 AAMAALTDYLSA
-967 GDLPS
+967 GDLPGRA
-972 EVVERYWSCSSYMKV
+972 VERYRSCVSYMERF
-987 LSDST
+987 SDSV

-1001 TIQAAAGLE
+1001 TIQAAAAGLE

>member
-90 AASQAQPGQVVETGD
+90 AASQTQPGQVVETGD

-290 FLTATTMATGKRQLK
+290 FLTATTMASGKRQMK

-342 AEDDGSG
+342 AEDDGS
-349 TAPLTGSDD
+349 T
-358 PLTGAEL
+358 
-365 TYFAEEWFNGDDFN
+365 
-379 IRNQFLNSLYDR
+379 
-391 PEDIDLYN
+391 
-399 LFYCGSGLPETISD
+399 
-413 QELAEEGNWATDGEL
+413 
-428 ICPLEKNSRA
+428 
-438 NMDAVLTQYAGLTVE
+438 
-453 ETNQVGL
+453 
-460 EGFSYRE
+460 
-467 EYDAWYHAHGDTN
+467 
-480 YYPQVDI
+480 
-487 TAGRRQGDLIHL
+487 
-499 YYRETFRPDRG
+499 
-510 DWGCVT
+510 
-516 LRDLG
+516 
-521 DGNYWF
+521 
-527 VSNQISE
+527 
-534 KPAIP
+534 
-539 TVYPAEGLELTM
+539 
-551 PLAEAEVWPLEAAE
+551 
-565 TDRHSGDCAQEL
+565 
-577 SGWLVND
+577 
-584 RSVSL
+584 
-589 YLSTDGDLYIALIA
+589 
-603 AQSPAGSDEKV
+603 
-614 WEADVFLTIPDGA
+614 
-627 ESADVAVSFFRD
+627 
-639 LFGYNGLVISYD
+639 
-651 DFTDYWAIP
+651 
-660 AEGGPILLARAP
+660 
-672 GEAAVIDLDGN
+672 
-683 GVDELA
+683 
-689 YADYSGAHLW
+689 
-699 FLDAGGQLRHVDI
+699 
-712 DALLAEQ
+712 
-719 WPNCL
+719 
-724 ETQYWISWNPWSRC
+724 
-738 LAVTGYV
+738 
-745 PLPGETD
+745 
-752 LAANAFRDLYFDGEN
+752 
-767 LLLYRDTRTQ
+767 
-777 TDHVLEGVSAP
+777 
-788 EDVLAAAKAAA
+788 
-799 LANIEEDTSYMP
+799 
-811 GAAENWDDWHI
+811 
-822 ESMEGPWAITAGDLE
+822 
-837 LEVWRFNYEWHTTD
+837 
-851 PANVVLA
+851 
-858 GGRYITEDG
+858 
-867 WVSPGYPGCDYLY
+867 
-880 FLLDGDGGRTYL
+880 
-892 YTRMENDCMPGTEP
+892 
-906 FFADMVR
+906 
-913 DLRAHGLLTYA
+913 
-924 DLSGE
+924 
-929 KLLEIMDCHPAALL
+929 
-943 ETLAQ
+943 
-948 APEAERQ
+948 
-955 AAMTALTDYLSA
+955 
-967 GDLPS
+967 
-972 EVVERYWSCSSYMKV
+972 
-987 LSDST
+987 
-992 TPEAMALWE
+992 
-1001 TIQAAAGLE
+1001 

>member
-90 AASQAQPGQVVETGD
+90 AASQTQPGQVVETGD

-200 AAAEERQRHVI
+200 AATEERQRHVI

-290 FLTATTMATGKRQLK
+290 FLTATTMASGKRQMK

-683 GVDELA
+683 GVDELT

-788 EDVLAAAKAAA
+788 EDVLDAAKAAT
-799 LANIEEDTSYMP
+799 LSYEEYYADY
-811 GAAENWDDWHI
+811 DDWRV
-822 ESMEGPWAITAGDLE
+822 ESVEGPWTMTVGNLE
-837 LEVWRFNYEWHTTD
+837 LEVWQFKYKWHAMN
-851 PANVVLA
+851 PANVILA
-858 GGRYITEDG
+858 GGMYITEDG

-892 YTRMENDCMPGTEP
+892 YTRMENDCTPGTEP

-924 DLSGE
+924 DLSG
-929 KLLEIMDCHPAALL
+929 KRLLEIMYFQPSSFL
-943 ETLAQ
+943 EVLAQ

-972 EVVERYWSCSSYMKV
+972 EVVERYWSCSNYMKV
-987 LSDST
+987 FSDST

>member
-290 FLTATTMATGKRQLK
+290 FLTATTMASGKRQLK

-316 TTALALTLALVLAA
+316 TTALALTLTLVLAA

-391 PEDIDLYN
+391 PEDIDLFW
-399 LFYCGSGLPETISD
+399 LFYNGTGLPETIT
-413 QELAEEGNWATDGEL
+413 EEEIALAGAGAKVSRL
-428 ICPLEKNSRA
+428 HKLSLENI
-438 NMDAVLTQYAGLTVE
+438 DAVLTQYTGLTLA
-453 ETNQVGL
+453 ET
-460 EGFSYRE
+460 EGIGMTKFSYQE
-467 EYDAWYHAHGDTN
+467 EYEAYYHCHGDSN
-480 YYPQVDI
+480 YLTWVNI

-499 YYRETFRPDRG
+499 YYKNPPG
-510 DWGCVT
+510 DSRWGCVT

-527 VSNQISE
+527 VSNQPSE

-539 TVYPAEGLELTM
+539 TVYPSEGLELTVS
-551 PLAEAEVWPLEAAE
+551 LADAEVWPLEAAE
-565 TDRHSGDCAQEL
+565 IVRHSGDCAEEL
-577 SGWLVND
+577 RGWRVND

-589 YLSTDGDLYIALIA
+589 YLSTDGNLYAALME
-603 AQSPAGSDEKV
+603 AQSPAGSGEAV

-660 AEGGPILLARAP
+660 VEGGPILLARAP

-683 GVDELA
+683 GVDELT
-689 YADYSGAHLW
+689 YADYGGAHLW

-724 ETQYWISWNPWSRC
+724 ETQYWSSWNPWSRC

-788 EDVLAAAKAAA
+788 EDVLAAAKAAT

-822 ESMEGPWAITAGDLE
+822 EAMEGPWAITVGDLE

-880 FLLDGDGGRTYL
+880 FLLDEDGGRTYL
-892 YTRMENDCMPGTEP
+892 YTRMENDCTPEMVP
-906 FFADMVR
+906 FFADMTW
-913 DLRAHGLLTYA
+913 DLREMEILTYA
-924 DLSGE
+924 DLSGKE
-929 KLLEIMDCHPAALL
+929 LLDVLSVSTVSFLEALVQ
-943 ETLAQ
+943 TS
-948 APEAERQ
+948 EAERQ
-955 AAMTALTDYLSA
+955 AAMTALTDYLSVNA
-967 GDLPS
+967 ASS
-972 EVVERYWSCSSYMKV
+972 ETVERYQNAADYIMRSYWI
-987 LSDST
+987 

-1001 TIQAAAGLE
+1001 AIQAAAAGLE

>member
-40 ARLLIPVSLPTA
+40 ARLLISVSLPTA

-290 FLTATTMATGKRQLK
+290 FLTATTMAAGKRQMK

-391 PEDIDLYN
+391 PEDIDLFW
-399 LFYCGSGLPETISD
+399 LFYNGTGLPETIT
-413 QELAEEGNWATDGEL
+413 EEEIALAGAGAQVSRL
-428 ICPLEKNSRA
+428 HKLSLENI
-438 NMDAVLTQYAGLTVE
+438 DAVLTQYTGLTLA
-453 ETNQVGL
+453 ET
-460 EGFSYRE
+460 EGIGMTKFSYQE
-467 EYDAWYHAHGDTN
+467 EYEAYYHCHGDSN
-480 YYPQVDI
+480 YLTWVNI

-499 YYRETFRPDRG
+499 YYKNPPG
-510 DWGCVT
+510 DSRWGCVT

-551 PLAEAEVWPLEAAE
+551 PLAEAEVWSLEAAE
-565 TDRHSGDCAQEL
+565 IVRHSGDCAEEL
-577 SGWLVND
+577 RGWRVND

-589 YLSTDGDLYIALIA
+589 YLSTDGNLYAALME
-603 AQSPAGSDEKV
+603 AQSPAGSGEAV

-724 ETQYWISWNPWSRC
+724 ETEYWRSWDPWSRC

-788 EDVLAAAKAAA
+788 EDVLDAAKAAT
-799 LANIEEDTSYMP
+799 LSYEEHYADY
-811 GAAENWDDWHI
+811 DDWRV
-822 ESMEGPWAITAGDLE
+822 ESVEGPWTMTVGNLE
-837 LEVWRFNYEWHTTD
+837 LEVWQFKYKWHAMN
-851 PANVVLA
+851 PANVILA
-858 GGRYITEDG
+858 GGMYITEDG
-867 WVSPGYPGCDYLY
+867 WVCPGYSGSDYLC
-880 FLLDGDGGRTYL
+880 FLLDGDGNRAEL
-892 YTRMENDCMPGTEP
+892 YAHIVNDGTP
-906 FFADMVR
+906 ALDSFFWDTAR
-913 DLRAHGLLTYA
+913 NLRAQGLLSYA

-929 KLLEIMDCHPAALL
+929 ELLEIMYFQPGSFL
-943 ETLAQ
+943 EVMVRAS
-948 APEAERQ
+948 EAERQ
-955 AAMTALTDYLSA
+955 AAMAALTDYLSA
-967 GDLPS
+967 GDLPGRA
-972 EVVERYWSCSSYMKV
+972 VERYRSCVSYMERF
-987 LSDST
+987 SDSV

-1001 TIQAAAGLE
+1001 TIQAAAAGLE

>member
-290 FLTATTMATGKRQLK
+290 FLTATTMAAGKRQMK

-349 TAPLTGSDD
+349 A

-413 QELAEEGNWATDGEL
+413 QELAEEGNWAADGEL

-438 NMDAVLTQYAGLTVE
+438 NMDAVLTQYAGLTLA
-453 ETNQVGL
+453 ET
-460 EGFSYRE
+460 EGIGMTKFSYQE
-467 EYDAWYHAHGDTN
+467 EYEAYYHCHGDSN
-480 YYPQVDI
+480 YLTWVNI

-499 YYRETFRPDRG
+499 YYKNPPG
-510 DWGCVT
+510 DSRWGCVT

-527 VSNQISE
+527 VSNQPSE

-539 TVYPAEGLELTM
+539 TVYPAEGLELTVS
-551 PLAEAEVWPLEAAE
+551 LADAEVWPLEAMDAVRYSAAPEGDLDSYTVGERIVHLYRAAE
-565 TDRHSGDCAQEL
+565 AGSGDVPAASLSPEGAQ
-577 SGWLVND
+577 GDDV
-584 RSVSL
+584 
-589 YLSTDGDLYIALIA
+589 YLACPTEW
-603 AQSPAGSDEKV
+603 SPSDIEV
-614 WEADVFLTIPDGA
+614 DHFL
-627 ESADVAVSFFRD
+627 D

-683 GVDELA
+683 GVDELT
-689 YADYSGAHLW
+689 YADYGGAHLW
-699 FLDAGGQLRHVDI
+699 FLDAGGQLRHVDVG
-712 DALLAEQ
+712 ALFEEQ
-719 WPNCL
+719 WP
-724 ETQYWISWNPWSRC
+724 TSAYTRFRSWDTLGRC
-738 LAVTGYV
+738 LPLNGVV
-745 PLPGETD
+745 PLPGSD
-752 LAANAFRDLYFDGEN
+752 AAIGTAFRDLYFDGEN
-767 LLLYRDTRTQ
+767 LLLYRDVRTQ

-788 EDVLAAAKAAA
+788 ADVLDAAKAVATEV
-799 LANIEEDTSYMP
+799 IEQGMDYLPDTDGGY
-811 GAAENWDDWHI
+811 DDWHI
-822 ESMEGPWAITAGDLE
+822 ESVEGPWALTAGNLE
-837 LEVWRFNYEWHTTD
+837 LEVWRFNYEWHATE
-851 PANVVLA
+851 PANVALA

-1001 TIQAAAGLE
+1001 AIQAAAGLE

>member
-90 AASQAQPGQVVETGD
+90 AASQTQPGQVVETGD

-200 AAAEERQRHVI
+200 AATEERQRHVI

-290 FLTATTMATGKRQLK
+290 FLTATTMAAGKRQLK

-330 VTCAATFTAPAG
+330 VTCAATFTAPVETG
-342 AEDDGSG
+342 DE
-349 TAPLTGSDD
+349 GSDA

-565 TDRHSGDCAQEL
+565 IVRHSGDCAEEL

-603 AQSPAGSDEKV
+603 AQSPAGSDKKV

-672 GEAAVIDLDGN
+672 GEATVIDLDGN

-689 YADYSGAHLW
+689 YADYNSAHLW

-724 ETQYWISWNPWSRC
+724 ETEYWRSWDPWSRC

-767 LLLYRDTRTQ
+767 LLLYRDVRTQ

-788 EDVLAAAKAAA
+788 ADVLDAAKAAT
-799 LANIEEDTSYMP
+799 LSYEEHYADY
-811 GAAENWDDWHI
+811 DDWRV
-822 ESMEGPWAITAGDLE
+822 ESVEGPWTMTVGNLE
-837 LEVWRFNYEWHTTD
+837 LEVWQFKYKWHAMN
-851 PANVVLA
+851 PANVILA
-858 GGRYITEDG
+858 GGMYITEDG
-867 WVSPGYPGCDYLY
+867 WVCPGYSGSDYLC
-880 FLLDGDGGRTYL
+880 FLLDGDGNRAEL
-892 YTRMENDCMPGTEP
+892 YAHIVNDGTP
-906 FFADMVR
+906 ALDSFFWDTAR
-913 DLRAHGLLTYA
+913 NLRAQGLLSYA

-929 KLLEIMDCHPAALL
+929 ELLEIMYFQPGSFL
-943 ETLAQ
+943 EVMVRAS
-948 APEAERQ
+948 EAERQ
-955 AAMTALTDYLSA
+955 AAMAALTDYLSA
-967 GDLPS
+967 GDLPGRA
-972 EVVERYWSCSSYMKV
+972 VERYRSCVSYMERF
-987 LSDST
+987 SDSV

-1001 TIQAAAGLE
+1001 TIQAAAAGLE

>member
-290 FLTATTMATGKRQLK
+290 FLTATTMASGKRQMK

-413 QELAEEGNWATDGEL
+413 QELAEEGNWAADGEL

-627 ESADVAVSFFRD
+627 ESADVAVSFFHD

-683 GVDELA
+683 GVDELT
-689 YADYSGAHLW
+689 YADYNSAHLW
-699 FLDAGGQLRHVDI
+699 FLDAGGQLRHVDVS
-712 DALLAEQ
+712 ALLAER
-719 WPNCL
+719 WPDSSYT
-724 ETQYWISWNPWSRC
+724 EFGFWNPWSRC
-738 LAVTGYV
+738 LSVSGQV
-745 PLPGETD
+745 LLPGSDT
-752 LAANAFRDLYFDGEN
+752 ATVTAFRDLYFDGEN

-788 EDVLAAAKAAA
+788 ADVLDAAKAEA
-799 LANIEEDTSYMP
+799 LSNV
-811 GAAENWDDWHI
+811 ENCPNCDDWHI
-822 ESMEGPWAITAGDLE
+822 ESVEGPWALTAGDLE
-837 LEVWRFNYEWHTTD
+837 LEIWRFNYEWHATD

-892 YTRMENDCMPGTEP
+892 YTRMENDCTPGTEP

-924 DLSGE
+924 DLSG
-929 KLLEIMDCHPAALL
+929 KRLLEIMYFQPSSFL
-943 ETLAQ
+943 EVLAQ

-972 EVVERYWSCSSYMKV
+972 EVVERYWSCSNYMKV
-987 LSDST
+987 FSDST

>member
-90 AASQAQPGQVVETGD
+90 AASQTQPGQVVETGD

-683 GVDELA
+683 GVDELT
-689 YADYSGAHLW
+689 YADYGGAHLW

-712 DALLAEQ
+712 GTLLVEQ

-724 ETQYWISWNPWSRC
+724 ETEYWRSWDPWSRC

-788 EDVLAAAKAAA
+788 EDVLDAAKAAT
-799 LANIEEDTSYMP
+799 LSYEEHYADY
-811 GAAENWDDWHI
+811 DDWRV
-822 ESMEGPWAITAGDLE
+822 ESVEGPWTMTVGNLE
-837 LEVWRFNYEWHTTD
+837 LEVWQFKYKWHAMN
-851 PANVVLA
+851 PANVILA
-858 GGRYITEDG
+858 GGMYITEDG
-867 WVSPGYPGCDYLY
+867 WVCPGYSGSDYLC
-880 FLLDGDGGRTYL
+880 FLLDGDGNRAEL
-892 YTRMENDCMPGTEP
+892 YAHIVNDGTP
-906 FFADMVR
+906 ALDSFFWDTAR
-913 DLRAHGLLTYA
+913 NLRAQGLLSYA

-929 KLLEIMDCHPAALL
+929 ELLEIMYFQPGSFL
-943 ETLAQ
+943 EVMVRAS
-948 APEAERQ
+948 EAERQ
-955 AAMTALTDYLSA
+955 TAMAALTDYLSA

-972 EVVERYWSCSSYMKV
+972 RAVERYRSCVSYMERF
-987 LSDST
+987 SDSV

-1001 TIQAAAGLE
+1001 TIQAAAAGLE

>member
-342 AEDDGSG
+342 AEDDGSD
-349 TAPLTGSDD
+349 A

-365 TYFAEEWFNGDDFN
+365 TFFALEWFNSGDPD
-379 IRNQFLNSLYDR
+379 IRNQFLTYLYDN
-391 PEDIDLYN
+391 PKDIDLFW
-399 LFYCGSGLPETISD
+399 LFYNGTGLPETIT
-413 QELAEEGNWATDGEL
+413 EEEIALAGAGAKVSTL
-428 ICPLEKNSRA
+428 HKLSLENI
-438 NMDAVLTQYAGLTVE
+438 DAVLTQYTGLTLA
-453 ETNQVGL
+453 ET
-460 EGFSYRE
+460 EGIGMTKFSYQE
-467 EYDAWYHAHGDTN
+467 EYEAYYHCHGDSN
-480 YYPQVDI
+480 YLTWVDI
-487 TAGRRQGDLIHL
+487 TAGWRQGDLIHL
-499 YYRETFRPDRG
+499 YYKNPPG
-510 DWGCVT
+510 DSRWGCVT

-527 VSNQISE
+527 VSNQPSE

-539 TVYPAEGLELTM
+539 TVYPAEGLELTVS
-551 PLAEAEVWPLEAAE
+551 LADAEVWPLEAMDAVHYSAAPEGDLDSYTVGERIVHLYRAAE
-565 TDRHSGDCAQEL
+565 AGSGDVPAASLSPEGAQ
-577 SGWLVND
+577 GDDV
-584 RSVSL
+584 
-589 YLSTDGDLYIALIA
+589 YLACPTEW
-603 AQSPAGSDEKV
+603 SPSDIEV
-614 WEADVFLTIPDGA
+614 DHFL
-627 ESADVAVSFFRD
+627 D

-683 GVDELA
+683 GVDELT

-788 EDVLAAAKAAA
+788 EDVLDAAKAAA

-892 YTRMENDCMPGTEP
+892 YTRMENDCTPGTEP

-924 DLSGE
+924 DLSG
-929 KLLEIMDCHPAALL
+929 KRLLEIMYFQPSSFL
-943 ETLAQ
+943 EVLAQ

-972 EVVERYWSCSSYMKV
+972 EVVERYWSCSNYMKV
-987 LSDST
+987 FSDST

>member
-263 GLDQEERLAYGRS
+263 GLGQEERLAYGRS

-290 FLTATTMATGKRQLK
+290 FLTATTMAAGKRQLK

-565 TDRHSGDCAQEL
+565 TDRHSGDCAEEL

-627 ESADVAVSFFRD
+627 ESADVAVSFFHD

-683 GVDELA
+683 GVDELT
-689 YADYSGAHLW
+689 YADYGGAHLW

-712 DALLAEQ
+712 GTLLVEQ

-724 ETQYWISWNPWSRC
+724 ETEYWRSWDPWSRC

-788 EDVLAAAKAAA
+788 EDVLDAAKAAT
-799 LANIEEDTSYMP
+799 LSYEEHYADY
-811 GAAENWDDWHI
+811 DDWRV
-822 ESMEGPWAITAGDLE
+822 ESVEGPWTMTVGNLE
-837 LEVWRFNYEWHTTD
+837 LEVWQFKYKWHAMN
-851 PANVVLA
+851 PANVILA
-858 GGRYITEDG
+858 GGMYITEDG
-867 WVSPGYPGCDYLY
+867 WVCPGYSGSDYLC
-880 FLLDGDGGRTYL
+880 FLLDGDGNRAEL
-892 YTRMENDCMPGTEP
+892 YAHIVNDGTP
-906 FFADMVR
+906 ALDSFFWDTAR
-913 DLRAHGLLTYA
+913 NLRAQGLLSYA

-929 KLLEIMDCHPAALL
+929 ELLEIMHFQPGSFL
-943 ETLAQ
+943 EVLAQ

-972 EVVERYWSCSSYMKV
+972 RAVERYRSCVSYMERF
-987 LSDST
+987 SDSV

-1001 TIQAAAGLE
+1001 AIQAAAAGLE

>member
-90 AASQAQPGQVVETGD
+90 AASRAQPGQVVETGD

-290 FLTATTMATGKRQLK
+290 FLTATTMASGKRQLK

-413 QELAEEGNWATDGEL
+413 QELAEEGNWAADGEL

-527 VSNQISE
+527 VSNQPSE

-539 TVYPAEGLELTM
+539 TVYPSEGLELTVS
-551 PLAEAEVWPLEAAE
+551 LADAEVWPLEAAE
-565 TDRHSGDCAQEL
+565 IVRHSGDCAEEL
-577 SGWLVND
+577 RGWRVND

-589 YLSTDGDLYIALIA
+589 YLSTDGNLYAALME
-603 AQSPAGSDEKV
+603 AQSPAGSGEAV

-683 GVDELA
+683 GVDELT

-788 EDVLAAAKAAA
+788 EDVLDAAKAAT
-799 LANIEEDTSYMP
+799 LSYEEYYADY
-811 GAAENWDDWHI
+811 DDWRV
-822 ESMEGPWAITAGDLE
+822 ESVEGPWTMTVGNLE
-837 LEVWRFNYEWHTTD
+837 LEVWQFKYKWHAMN
-851 PANVVLA
+851 PANVILA
-858 GGRYITEDG
+858 GGMYITEDG
-867 WVSPGYPGCDYLY
+867 WVCPGYSGSDYLC
-880 FLLDGDGGRTYL
+880 FLLDGDGNRAEL
-892 YTRMENDCMPGTEP
+892 YAHIVNDGTP
-906 FFADMVR
+906 ALDSFFWDTAR
-913 DLRAHGLLTYA
+913 NLRAQGLLSYA
-924 DLSGE
+924 DLCGE
-929 KLLEIMDCHPAALL
+929 ELLEIMYFQPGSFL
-943 ETLAQ
+943 EVMVRAS
-948 APEAERQ
+948 EAERQ
-955 AAMTALTDYLSA
+955 TAMAALTDYLSA

-972 EVVERYWSCSSYMKV
+972 RAVERYRSCVSYMERF
-987 LSDST
+987 SDSV

-1001 TIQAAAGLE
+1001 AIQAAAAGLE

>member
-290 FLTATTMATGKRQLK
+290 FLTATTMAAGKRQLK

-330 VTCAATFTAPAG
+330 VTCAATFTAPVETG
-342 AEDDGSG
+342 DE
-349 TAPLTGSDD
+349 GSDA

-724 ETQYWISWNPWSRC
+724 ETEYWRSWDPWSRC

-788 EDVLAAAKAAA
+788 EDVLDAAKAAT
-799 LANIEEDTSYMP
+799 LSYEEHYADY
-811 GAAENWDDWHI
+811 DDWRV
-822 ESMEGPWAITAGDLE
+822 ESVEGPWTMTVGNLE
-837 LEVWRFNYEWHTTD
+837 LEVWQFKYKWHAMN
-851 PANVVLA
+851 PANVILA
-858 GGRYITEDG
+858 GGMYITEDG
-867 WVSPGYPGCDYLY
+867 WVCPGYSGSDYLC
-880 FLLDGDGGRTYL
+880 FLLDGDGNRAEL
-892 YTRMENDCMPGTEP
+892 YAHIVNDGTP
-906 FFADMVR
+906 ALDSFFWDTAR
-913 DLRAHGLLTYA
+913 NLRAQGLLSYA

-929 KLLEIMDCHPAALL
+929 ELLEIMYFQPGSFL
-943 ETLAQ
+943 EVMVRAS
-948 APEAERQ
+948 EAERQ
-955 AAMTALTDYLSA
+955 AAMAALTDYLSA
-967 GDLPS
+967 GDLPGRA
-972 EVVERYWSCSSYMKV
+972 VERYRSCVSYMERF
-987 LSDST
+987 SDSV

-1001 TIQAAAGLE
+1001 TIQAAAAGLE

>member
-290 FLTATTMATGKRQLK
+290 FLTATTMAAGKRQMK

-499 YYRETFRPDRG
+499 YYKNPPG
-510 DWGCVT
+510 DSRWGCVT

-551 PLAEAEVWPLEAAE
+551 PLAEAEVWSLEAAE
-565 TDRHSGDCAQEL
+565 IVRHSGDCAEEL

-603 AQSPAGSDEKV
+603 AQSPAGSDKKV

-724 ETQYWISWNPWSRC
+724 ETEYWRSWDPWSRC

-788 EDVLAAAKAAA
+788 EDVLDAAKAAT
-799 LANIEEDTSYMP
+799 LSYEEHYADY
-811 GAAENWDDWHI
+811 DDWRV
-822 ESMEGPWAITAGDLE
+822 ESVEGPWTMTVGNLE
-837 LEVWRFNYEWHTTD
+837 LEVWQFKYKWHAMN
-851 PANVVLA
+851 PANVILA
-858 GGRYITEDG
+858 GGMYITEDG
-867 WVSPGYPGCDYLY
+867 WVCPGYSGSDYLC
-880 FLLDGDGGRTYL
+880 FLLDGDGNRAEL
-892 YTRMENDCMPGTEP
+892 YAHIVNDGTP
-906 FFADMVR
+906 ALDSFFWDTAR
-913 DLRAHGLLTYA
+913 NLRAQGLLSYA

-929 KLLEIMDCHPAALL
+929 ELLEIMYFQPGSFL
-943 ETLAQ
+943 EVMVRAS
-948 APEAERQ
+948 EAERQ
-955 AAMTALTDYLSA
+955 AAMAALTDYLSA
-967 GDLPS
+967 GDLPGRA
-972 EVVERYWSCSSYMKV
+972 VERYRSCVSYMERF
-987 LSDST
+987 SDSV

-1001 TIQAAAGLE
+1001 TIQAAAAGLE

>member
-290 FLTATTMATGKRQLK
+290 FLTATTMAAGKRQLK

-330 VTCAATFTAPAG
+330 VTCAATFTAPVETG
-342 AEDDGSG
+342 DE
-349 TAPLTGSDD
+349 GSDA

-724 ETQYWISWNPWSRC
+724 ETEYWRSWDPWSRC

-788 EDVLAAAKAAA
+788 EDVLDAAKAAT
-799 LANIEEDTSYMP
+799 LSYEEHYADY
-811 GAAENWDDWHI
+811 DDWRV
-822 ESMEGPWAITAGDLE
+822 ESVEGPWTMTVGNLE
-837 LEVWRFNYEWHTTD
+837 LEVWQFKYKWHAMN
-851 PANVVLA
+851 PANVILA
-858 GGRYITEDG
+858 GGMYITEDG
-867 WVSPGYPGCDYLY
+867 WVCPGYSGSDYLC
-880 FLLDGDGGRTYL
+880 FLLDGDGNRAEL
-892 YTRMENDCMPGTEP
+892 YAHIVNDGTP
-906 FFADMVR
+906 ALDSFFWDTAR
-913 DLRAHGLLTYA
+913 NLRAQGLLSYA

-929 KLLEIMDCHPAALL
+929 ELLEIMYFQPGSFL
-943 ETLAQ
+943 EVMVRAS
-948 APEAERQ
+948 EAERQ
-955 AAMTALTDYLSA
+955 TAMAALTDYLSA

-972 EVVERYWSCSSYMKV
+972 RAVERYRSCVSYMERF
-987 LSDST
+987 SDSV

-1001 TIQAAAGLE
+1001 TIQAAAAGLE

>member
-90 AASQAQPGQVVETGD
+90 AASQTQPGQVVETGD

-290 FLTATTMATGKRQLK
+290 FLTATTMAAGKRQLK

-330 VTCAATFTAPAG
+330 VTCAATFTDPVETG
-342 AEDDGSG
+342 DE
-349 TAPLTGSDD
+349 GSDA

-788 EDVLAAAKAAA
+788 EDVLDADKAAT
-799 LANIEEDTSYMP
+799 LSYEEHYADY
-811 GAAENWDDWHI
+811 DDWRV
-822 ESMEGPWAITAGDLE
+822 ESVEGPWTMTVGNLE
-837 LEVWRFNYEWHTTD
+837 LEVWQFKYKWHAMN
-851 PANVVLA
+851 PANVILA
-858 GGRYITEDG
+858 GGMYITEDG
-867 WVSPGYPGCDYLY
+867 WVCPGYSGSDYLC
-880 FLLDGDGGRTYL
+880 FLLDGDGNRAEL
-892 YTRMENDCMPGTEP
+892 YAHIVNDGTP
-906 FFADMVR
+906 ALDSFFWDTVR
-913 DLRAHGLLTYA
+913 NLRAQGLLSYA

-929 KLLEIMDCHPAALL
+929 ELLEIMYFQPGSFL
-943 ETLAQ
+943 EVMVRAS
-948 APEAERQ
+948 EAERQ
-955 AAMTALTDYLSA
+955 TAMAALTDYLSA
-967 GDLPS
+967 GDLPGRA
-972 EVVERYWSCSSYMKV
+972 VERYRSCVSYMERF
-987 LSDST
+987 SDSV

-1001 TIQAAAGLE
+1001 AIQAAAAGLE